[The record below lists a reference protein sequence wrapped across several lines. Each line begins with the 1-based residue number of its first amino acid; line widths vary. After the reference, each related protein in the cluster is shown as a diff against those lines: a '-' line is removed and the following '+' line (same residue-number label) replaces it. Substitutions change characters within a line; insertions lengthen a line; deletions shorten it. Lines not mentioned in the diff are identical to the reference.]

1 MEKSLQIAFKDMET
15 SAFLENAIRQRV
27 ERLERFHPHIVG
39 CRVVIAV
46 PHRGAEG
53 GKPPIGITVEIE
65 VPGRKKVVA
74 RDEDERREMKND
86 HTAMIN
92 RVFEAA
98 RRQLEKFTDVQTGAV
113 KQHDSRGETG
123 VVVGLFPE
131 EDYGFIEIKGSP
143 DLYFTRNAVVDGAFD
158 ALEIGTMVLLTRAT
172 TEGPMGP
179 QASSVERLD
188 AQHSAT

>member
-1 MEKSLQIAFKDMET
+1 MERPLQIAFKDMES

-46 PHRGAEG
+46 PHRGAES

-65 VPGRKKVVA
+65 VSGRKKVVA
-74 RDEDERREMKND
+74 RDEDDRHELKND
-86 HTAMIN
+86 HVAMIN

-98 RRQLEKFTDVQTGAV
+98 RRQLEKISDVQTGAV
-113 KQHDSRGETG
+113 KQHGSRGETG

-131 EDYGFIEIKGSP
+131 QNYGFIEIKGSP
-143 DLYFTRNAVVDGAFD
+143 DLYFSRNAVADDAFD
-158 ALEIGTMVLLTRAT
+158 TLEIGTMVLLTRAAS
-172 TEGPMGP
+172 EGPMGP